1 MAATNVPVQQL
12 NSESPSVMSI
22 DSWTPVACDATNGNS
37 ITNDGETHLFFTA
50 TAADTV
56 TVSFP
61 GVSHTQTVAVASGH
75 LGHAGPFEVDE
86 YGPTVVFKAGAAT
99 TLVTPLALPPFA

>member
-1 MAATNVPVQQL
+1 MAATNVPVNQL
-12 NSESPSVMSI
+12 YSESPAVMSI
-22 DSWTPVACDATNGNS
+22 DSWTPVAADATNGNS
-37 ITNDGETHLFFTA
+37 IVNDGETHLFFTA

-61 GVSHTQTVAVASGH
+61 GVAHTQTVAVASGH

-86 YGPTVVFKAGAAT
+86 YGPTVQFKAGLVT
-99 TLVTPLALPPFA
+99 TLVTPLSLPPFA